1 MVRKLLLEWSPSRL
15 SFAHL
20 AMDGSGE
27 AYGSDF
33 TPKKR
38 TSGNIPNSS
47 RSQLGVCIVYQSP
60 MHPFL
65 LVSIQQNSFFAT
77 VQDERSKRRS
87 RLHCKKKCNEWLCYS
102 AALSSAATLIAP
114 DKWMNQTN
122 TPNASTEWGRRSTIG
137 SVSLCSNREIISPR
151 TRTPRLQRL
160 DHLCILFFDEAL
172 AFLPL
177 GGIALRHIFG
187 H

>member
-1 MVRKLLLEWSPSRL
+1 MVRNRLLEWSPSRL

-27 AYGSDF
+27 ADGSDF
-33 TPKKR
+33 APKKR

-47 RSQLGVCIVYQSP
+47 RSQR
-60 MHPFL
+60 
-65 LVSIQQNSFFAT
+65 
-77 VQDERSKRRS
+77 QDERSTFYTTKFLFCYGTGWTFQTS
-87 RLHCKKKCNEWLCYS
+87 IAAPLQKKCNEWLCYS
-102 AALSSAATLIAP
+102 AALSSAATVIAP